1 MAFDVKEIPLV
12 KKWINQFDF
21 VDRYSAELL
30 LHSLKFV
37 SFSEFERSILNEVE
51 SIVNS
56 VQKQDKA
63 CVALFPVSKNL
74 IHNFNKEKEQKKEN
88 DSAGRIGHA
97 LKNLER
103 KLGSRV
109 EVSPRIKSMSNKKVR
124 HIIFVDDFVGSGQR
138 ILDFWNNDVHKSIKS
153 WVSGGYCKVWFVCY
167 AANKQGFSRIARKLS
182 AFDSSTLR
190 VTTRVLDKSYIYTH
204 ERLRGLVENYALR
217 TNKPNASLGYGK
229 NCTPIVF
236 QHGCPNNTPA
246 ILWANGKP
254 NNRSHNISNNRW
266 DALFSERS
274 IDTSLYPLFEENIT
288 FQSYPELLWDGGQYK
303 LAISFLESENEDAK
317 LNNLILALASK
328 KYSRA
333 KIDEILLPIE
343 AQANEAINK
352 LVSFGLL
359 DAEMN
364 VSIFGRD
371 VLEKNKRKKL
381 EFIDKKYEDYYP
393 SSYLGFLRD
402 I

>member
-138 ILDFWNNDVHKSIKS
+138 ILDFWNNDLW
-153 WVSGGYCKVWFVCY
+153 WVLQSMV
-167 AANKQGFSRIARKLS
+167 
-182 AFDSSTLR
+182 
-190 VTTRVLDKSYIYTH
+190 
-204 ERLRGLVENYALR
+204 RLL
-217 TNKPNASLGYGK
+217 
-229 NCTPIVF
+229 C
-236 QHGCPNNTPA
+236 
-246 ILWANGKP
+246 
-254 NNRSHNISNNRW
+254 
-266 DALFSERS
+266 
-274 IDTSLYPLFEENIT
+274 
-288 FQSYPELLWDGGQYK
+288 
-303 LAISFLESENEDAK
+303 
-317 LNNLILALASK
+317 SK
-328 KYSRA
+328 
-333 KIDEILLPIE
+333 
-343 AQANEAINK
+343 
-352 LVSFGLL
+352 
-359 DAEMN
+359 
-364 VSIFGRD
+364 
-371 VLEKNKRKKL
+371 
-381 EFIDKKYEDYYP
+381 
-393 SSYLGFLRD
+393 
-402 I
+402 